1 MSSTMERSAAPTT
14 MGNLDNLHREELL
27 RLMEEVARKLG
38 VSAPLGQGT
47 LTEELEEVLGVE
59 EELHD
64 WVEQP
69 LLPRLGLRLVEVR
82 AWGGC
87 RPGWCWEMALGT
99 SRKLRGR
106 SVTIFL

>member
-1 MSSTMERSAAPTT
+1 MERSAAPTT

-27 RLMEEVARKLG
+27 RLMEEVARKVG

-47 LTEELEEVLGVE
+47 LAEELEEVLGVE

-69 LLPRLGLRLVEVR
+69 LLPRPTE
-82 AWGGC
+82 AAPPGG
-87 RPGWCWEMALGT
+87 
-99 SRKLRGR
+99 
-106 SVTIFL
+106 

>member
-47 LTEELEEVLGVE
+47 FTE
-59 EELHD
+59 
-64 WVEQP
+64 
-69 LLPRLGLRLVEVR
+69 
-82 AWGGC
+82 
-87 RPGWCWEMALGT
+87 
-99 SRKLRGR
+99 
-106 SVTIFL
+106 